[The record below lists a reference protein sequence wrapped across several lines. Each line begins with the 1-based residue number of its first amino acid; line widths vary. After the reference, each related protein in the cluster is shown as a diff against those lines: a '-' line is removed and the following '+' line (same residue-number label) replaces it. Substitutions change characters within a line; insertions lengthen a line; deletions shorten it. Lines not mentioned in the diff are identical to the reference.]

1 MVRETWNDYPDIN
14 IKGNVFAK
22 AIFGNIKKFE
32 SPSDLTLHRASCHQ
46 RNIQFLFLGKIS
58 WEMGSGV
65 VYHGG
70 KDLTE
75 IQTQVIDLQTLSMFR
90 NVGFKFDA
98 CLKCSKIYISAGVSS
113 TPLNMHLRTAVSE
126 GQIPPAPMLDSR

>member
-1 MVRETWNDYPDIN
+1 MRKQLV
-14 IKGNVFAK
+14 A
-22 AIFGNIKKFE
+22 AMFE
-32 SPSDLTLHRASCHQ
+32 SPSDLTLHRASCHH

-98 CLKCSKIYISAGVSS
+98 CLKRSKIYVSAGVSS
-113 TPLNMHLRTAVSE
+113 TPFEHAPSYGRERGSNPPLAHL
-126 GQIPPAPMLDSR
+126 

>member
-1 MVRETWNDYPDIN
+1 
-14 IKGNVFAK
+14 
-22 AIFGNIKKFE
+22 
-32 SPSDLTLHRASCHQ
+32 
-46 RNIQFLFLGKIS
+46 
-58 WEMGSGV
+58 MGSGV

-98 CLKCSKIYISAGVSS
+98 CLKRSKIYVSAGVSS
-113 TPLNMHLRTAVSE
+113 TPFEHAPSYGRERGSNPPSPNVGFSVNYVSPRIVTVPYVLNINKKWKNNLRPYSKSSLTLTLNEWRFNLSF
-126 GQIPPAPMLDSR
+126 S